1 MEASAAPSRRTEHL
15 RWFGG
20 GMTRVLWLEDDSEVR
35 VVGASERWVRAMERL
50 RELSG
55 HERAPLL
62 IAGEPGTGKELCA
75 RLLHAAS
82 PRAGGPFV
90 ALSAARLPAER
101 LREELF
107 GVGVGLGAGL
117 GVGMGAGA
125 DGRHAARPGLLELA
139 QGGTLFLDE
148 IGALPLELQPRLLSV
163 LDGEPF
169 CRSGGGEALVADVR
183 VIAATSRDLAAR
195 VLDRSFDEGL
205 HGRVSA
211 LGLVLPPLRERD
223 GDVRRLA
230 EHFLSRQSV
239 AAGLPSGGISPRA
252 LAQLEAYPWPGNVGE
267 LRSVVE
273 RAFLLAHGAPLDLEH
288 LPPEI
293 GAAAPRPAA
302 PPRSGPPGALRP
314 SPPARGSASL
324 GEAVRRHILAVYA
337 AQGGNVTR
345 TASALGITRVSLRRH
360 LRQYLAAGARD
371 KEPLSSR

>member
-1 MEASAAPSRRTEHL
+1 
-15 RWFGG
+15 
-20 GMTRVLWLEDDSEVR
+20 MTRVVWIEDESEVR
-35 VVGASERWVRAMERL
+35 VVGASERWARAMERL
-50 RELSG
+50 RELSE

-107 GVGVGLGAGL
+107 GVEAT
-117 GVGMGAGA
+117 A
-125 DGRHAARPGLLELA
+125 DGRQAARPGLLELA
-139 QGGTLFLDE
+139 EGGTLFLDE
-148 IGALPLELQPRLLSV
+148 IGALPLELQLPLVGV

-169 CRSGGGEALVADVR
+169 RRIGGGEALVADVR
-183 VIAATSRDLAAR
+183 VIAATARDLGPR
-195 VLDRSFDEGL
+195 VLEGSFHEGL
-205 HGRVSA
+205 QKRVGA
-211 LGLVLPPLRERD
+211 LGLSLPPLRERD

-230 EHFLSRQSV
+230 EHFLERQSA
-239 AAGLPSGGISPRA
+239 AAGLSKGGITPRA
-252 LAQLEAYPWPGNVGE
+252 LAQLEAYPWPGNVRE

-273 RAFLLAHGAPLDLEH
+273 RASLLARGAPLDLEH

-293 GAAAPRPAA
+293 AAAPPRPAA
-302 PPRSGPPGALRP
+302 ATPRSGPPGALRP

-360 LRQYLAAGARD
+360 LRQYLAADARD

>member
-1 MEASAAPSRRTEHL
+1 
-15 RWFGG
+15 
-20 GMTRVLWLEDDSEVR
+20 MTRVVWIEDESEVR
-35 VVGASERWVRAMERL
+35 VVGASERWARAMERL
-50 RELSG
+50 RELSE

-90 ALSAARLPAER
+90 AVSAARLPAER

-107 GVGVGLGAGL
+107 GVEA
-117 GVGMGAGA
+117 AA
-125 DGRHAARPGLLELA
+125 DGRQAARPGLLELA
-139 QGGTLFLDE
+139 EGGTLFLDE
-148 IGALPLELQPRLLSV
+148 IGALPLELQPPLVGV

-169 CRSGGGEALVADVR
+169 RRIGGGQALVADVR
-183 VIAATSRDLAAR
+183 VIAATARDLGAR
-195 VLDRSFDEGL
+195 VLEGSFHEGL
-205 HGRVSA
+205 QKRVGA
-211 LGLVLPPLRERD
+211 LGLSLPPLRERD

-230 EHFLSRQSV
+230 EHFLERQSA
-239 AAGLPSGGISPRA
+239 AAGLSRGGITPRA
-252 LAQLEAYPWPGNVGE
+252 LAQLEAYLWPGNVRE

-273 RAFLLAHGAPLDLEH
+273 RASLLARGAPLDLEH

-293 GAAAPRPAA
+293 AAAPPRPAA
-302 PPRSGPPGALRP
+302 AKPRSGPPGALRP

-360 LRQYLAAGARD
+360 LRQYLAADARD

>member
-1 MEASAAPSRRTEHL
+1 
-15 RWFGG
+15 
-20 GMTRVLWLEDDSEVR
+20 MTRVVWIEDDSEVR
-35 VVGASERWVRAMERL
+35 VVGAAERWVRAMERL

-82 PRAGGPFV
+82 ARAGGPFV
-90 ALSAARLPAER
+90 AVSAARLPAER

-107 GVGVGLGAGL
+107 GVS
-117 GVGMGAGA
+117 AGA
-125 DGRHAARPGLLELA
+125 DGRQAARPGLLELA
-139 QGGTLFLDE
+139 EGGTLFLDE
-148 IGALPLELQPRLLSV
+148 VGALPLELQPRLLGV
-163 LDGEPF
+163 LDGEAF
-169 CRSGGGEALVADVR
+169 CRIGGGEALVADVR
-183 VIAATSRDLAAR
+183 VIAATTRDLRAR
-195 VLDRSFDEGL
+195 VVGGSFHEGL
-205 HGRVSA
+205 HERLGA
-211 LGLVLPPLRERD
+211 LGLSLPPLRERD
-223 GDVRRLA
+223 GDVRRLV
-230 EHFLSRQSV
+230 EHFVERQR
-239 AAGLPSGGISPRA
+239 AATGLPSGGIAPRA
-252 LAQLEAYPWPGNVGE
+252 LAQLEAYSWPGNVRE

-273 RAFLLAHGAPLDLEH
+273 RAFVLAHGAPLDLEH

-293 GAAAPRPAA
+293 GAAPRPAAA
-302 PPRSGPPGALRP
+302 PPRSSPPGAPRP

-360 LRQYLAAGARD
+360 LRQYLAADARE

>member
-1 MEASAAPSRRTEHL
+1 
-15 RWFGG
+15 
-20 GMTRVLWLEDDSEVR
+20 MTRVLWIEDESEVR
-35 VVGASERWVRAMERL
+35 VVGASERWARAMERL
-50 RELSG
+50 RELSE

-90 ALSAARLPAER
+90 AVSAARLPAER

-107 GVGVGLGAGL
+107 GVA
-117 GVGMGAGA
+117 A
-125 DGRHAARPGLLELA
+125 DGRQAARPGLLELA
-139 QGGTLFLDE
+139 EGGTLFLDE
-148 IGALPLELQPRLLSV
+148 LSALPLELQPPLVGV

-169 CRSGGGEALVADVR
+169 RRIGGGEALVADVR
-183 VIAATSRDLAAR
+183 VIAATARDLGAR
-195 VLDRSFDEGL
+195 VLEGSFHEGL
-205 HGRVSA
+205 HQRVGA
-211 LGLVLPPLRERD
+211 LGLSLPPLRERD

-230 EHFLSRQSV
+230 EHFLDRQSA
-239 AAGLPSGGISPRA
+239 AAGLPRGGITPRA
-252 LAQLEAYPWPGNVGE
+252 LTQLEAYPWPGNVRE

-273 RAFLLAHGAPLDLEH
+273 RASLLARGAPLDLEH

-293 GAAAPRPAA
+293 AAAPRPAA
-302 PPRSGPPGALRP
+302 ATPRSGPPGALRP

-360 LRQYLAAGARD
+360 LRQYLAADARVAADARD

>member
-1 MEASAAPSRRTEHL
+1 MEESAAPSRRTEHL
-15 RWFGG
+15 CSFGG
-20 GMTRVLWLEDDSEVR
+20 GMTRVLWVEDESEVR
-35 VVGASERWVRAMERL
+35 LVGASERWARAMERL
-50 RELSG
+50 RELAE

-62 IAGEPGTGKELCA
+62 ITGEPGTGKELCA
-75 RLLHAAS
+75 RLLHAVS

-90 ALSAARLPAER
+90 AVSAARLPAER

-107 GVGVGLGAGL
+107 GVGVGAG
-117 GVGMGAGA
+117 V
-125 DGRHAARPGLLELA
+125 DGRPPARPGLLELA

-148 IGALPLELQPRLLSV
+148 IGALPLELQPRLVGV

-169 CRSGGGEALVADVR
+169 RRSGGGEAPVADVR

-195 VLDRSFDEGL
+195 VLERSFDEGL
-205 HGRVSA
+205 HRRVAA
-211 LGLVLPPLRERD
+211 LGLSLPPLRERD
-223 GDVRRLA
+223 GDVRRLV
-230 EHFLSRQSV
+230 EHFLERQSV
-239 AAGLPSGGISPRA
+239 ATGLPSGGISPRA
-252 LAQLEAYPWPGNVGE
+252 LAQLEAYPWPGNVRE
-267 LRSVVE
+267 LRGVVE
-273 RAFLLAHGAPLDLEH
+273 RAFLLAHGAALDLEH

-293 GAAAPRPAA
+293 AAPPRPAA

-360 LRQYLAAGARD
+360 LRQYLAADARD

>member
-1 MEASAAPSRRTEHL
+1 
-15 RWFGG
+15 
-20 GMTRVLWLEDDSEVR
+20 MTRVVWIEDESEVR
-35 VVGASERWVRAMERL
+35 VVGASERWARAMERL
-50 RELSG
+50 RELSE

-90 ALSAARLPAER
+90 AVSAARLPAER

-107 GVGVGLGAGL
+107 GVEA
-117 GVGMGAGA
+117 AA
-125 DGRHAARPGLLELA
+125 DGRQAARPGLLELA
-139 QGGTLFLDE
+139 EGGTLFLDE
-148 IGALPLELQPRLLSV
+148 IGALPLELQPPLVGV
-163 LDGEPF
+163 LDGAPF
-169 CRSGGGEALVADVR
+169 RRIGGGEALVADVR
-183 VIAATSRDLAAR
+183 VIAATARDLGPR
-195 VLDRSFDEGL
+195 VLEGAFHEGL
-205 HGRVSA
+205 HQRVGA
-211 LGLVLPPLRERD
+211 LGLSLPPLRERD

-230 EHFLSRQSV
+230 EHFLERQSA
-239 AAGLPSGGISPRA
+239 AAGLSKGGITPRA
-252 LAQLEAYPWPGNVGE
+252 LAQLEAYPWPGNVRE

-273 RAFLLAHGAPLDLEH
+273 RASLLARGAPLDLEH

-293 GAAAPRPAA
+293 AAAPPRPAA
-302 PPRSGPPGALRP
+302 ATPRSGPPGALRP

-360 LRQYLAAGARD
+360 LRQYLAADARD